1 MNPIPFEET
10 YFGLPTRTKQAS
22 TEQIFL
28 IFLTAT
34 LAKLNNH
41 LQQMKILSTFFPI
54 HDRV

>member
-10 YFGLPTRTKQAS
+10 YFGLPTRMKQAI

-28 IFLTAT
+28 IFLTK

-41 LQQMKILSTFFPI
+41 TANENFSNTWPSQI
-54 HDRV
+54 